1 MSEAELLANVLL
13 LADYLHLLAYHDND
27 PRRNLAG
34 FPDLVIAGPRGVIFA
49 ELKSGTG
56 GYSAAQK
63 RWRWMLQA
71 SGATYRLW
79 RPGDLTSGKIE
90 DQLRGIA

>member
-1 MSEAELLANVLL
+1 MTEEELLGRVLE
-13 LADYLHLLAYHDND
+13 LAGWLRLLAYHTHDS
-27 PRRNLAG
+27 RRSPAG

-56 GYSAAQK
+56 GYTAAQK

-71 SGATYRLW
+71 GGASYRLW
-79 RPGDLTSGKIE
+79 RPGDWASGQIE
-90 DQLRGIA
+90 AQLKAIA